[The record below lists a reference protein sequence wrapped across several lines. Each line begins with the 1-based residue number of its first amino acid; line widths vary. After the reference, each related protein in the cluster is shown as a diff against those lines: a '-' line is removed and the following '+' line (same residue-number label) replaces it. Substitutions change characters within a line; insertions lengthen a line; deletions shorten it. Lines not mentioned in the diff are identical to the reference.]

1 MNEDV
6 AGHIWPSSAYAGQI
20 ERLRGAV
27 GQTIFLVEL
36 EPTQIQLGI
45 RQTGQPYILLDIL
58 EFPQPDPVR
67 GLAPH
72 LILLDDGRGVNL
84 GRIARI
90 SLEQPFNPTPE
101 QVIYQDRR
109 AARDL
114 LFAERDLS
122 QTSIAERS
130 RQLLRQVLG
139 MDAARSEPAP
149 SPALE
154 HRRRSPD

>member
-1 MNEDV
+1 
-6 AGHIWPSSAYAGQI
+6 
-20 ERLRGAV
+20 LRGAV

-58 EFPQPDPVR
+58 EFPRPDPVR

-90 SLEQPFNPTPE
+90 SLEQPFSPTPE
-101 QVIYQDRR
+101 QVLYQDGR

-114 LFAERDLS
+114 LFAERRLS
-122 QTSIAERS
+122 QTMIAERS
-130 RQLLRQVLG
+130 RGLLGQVLG
-139 MDAARSEPAP
+139 MDDPRSEPAH

-154 HRRRSPD
+154 YRTTSPD